1 MKPNDS
7 EEVRPTISI
16 ESIDLLICSR
26 TNSREIEGDS
36 FDRFFEQ
43 LLDTRVSDVENY

>member
-7 EEVRPTISI
+7 EALKPTIPI

-26 TNSREIEGDS
+26 TNSEDREQDGV
-36 FDRFFEQ
+36 DRFFE
-43 LLDTRVSDVENY
+43 LLDTRVIDVEDE